1 MPGYSG
7 AKGDFIRWLES
18 VKLLQIPEPEVASDM
33 PCAGPKPGLKILKV
47 KISLFIRIKD
57 QHFCLTVMS
66 TDLI

>member
-7 AKGDFIRWLES
+7 AHGEFLGRLEN
-18 VKLLQIPEPEVASDM
+18 VKLLKILGLKEASDM